1 MDYKL
6 PVFEISIDEAAHLG
20 VDEVSFVADP
30 AIQELWIAMAN
41 EEIKL
46 STDNDKQIVTGP
58 ALVPDR
64 LIYRI
69 HPKTKQE
76 YYIKFSAEVIEQI
89 VLRYFTQN
97 KQINFNLEHNKK
109 DDVQGVILES
119 WIVSDP
125 TYDKSALYGFKNV
138 IPGTWMIS
146 VKVQD
151 KEFWDS
157 YVKTGSVRGFSVEG
171 MFGQILSEA
180 MSKQGLAIEPNSGES
195 EDEFISRCI
204 SEEVNGGMDQDQAIA
219 VCYSKWNENL
229 TTQLSQFELTPEEA
243 EFLIREVLL
252 ADSYTDYP
260 DAAVNNARK
269 ALEWRDKYPNEIQGG
284 SRVGWTRANQLANR
298 RPITEET
305 IARMASFARH
315 RQNSEV
321 DADKKDKPW
330 TDAGYVAWLIW
341 GGTSGIEWAQRKL
354 DSIRREQRN

>member
-1 MDYKL
+1 MDYKI
-6 PVFEISIDEAAHLG
+6 PVYEIGIDDAKHLG
-20 VDEVSFVADP
+20 VKEIAFVESP
-30 AIQELWIAMAN
+30 AIQELFIAMG

-46 STDNDKQIVTGP
+46 SANNEKMTVTGP
-58 ALVPDR
+58 ALVPGR
-64 LIYRI
+64 LIYRVNE
-69 HPKTKQE
+69 KTGEE

-89 VLRYFTQN
+89 VLRYFEEGRQLF
-97 KQINFNLEHNKK
+97 FNLEHNRKN
-109 DDVQGVILES
+109 DVPAVILES
-119 WIVSDP
+119 WIVSHP
-125 TYDKSALYGFKNV
+125 EHDKSASYGFKNV
-138 IPGTWMIS
+138 IPGTWFIT

-151 KEFWDS
+151 KEFWEN
-157 YVKTGSVRGFSVEG
+157 YVKTGKVLGWSIEGSFSQQLV
-171 MFGQILSEA
+171 EA
-180 MSKQGLAIEPNSGES
+180 MSKQELVIEPNSGES

-243 EFLIREVLL
+243 EYLIKEVLL

-260 DAAVNNARK
+260 DSAVNNARK